1 MNILVANP
9 SYQKVRFQYRVP
21 GHGTSEKPKV
31 FRAEIFAGSQVR
43 LAPGDF
49 TEVQK
54 AAVIEQLE
62 RFGAVPDSE
71 VRSMSILVPGSS
83 PVRKSMI
90 FSIQAP
96 IKSNKMDEGRE
107 ADEKIRQAVADRE
120 AEAAG
125 CATIPPNIP
134 PEVSRAMRLAQQES
148 TMHIEQIQNLEN
160 ERGQKGGI
168 NKTITVSKKAGK
180 RVRKVG

>member
-9 SYQKVRFQYRVP
+9 SYQKIRFQYRVL
-21 GHGTSEKPKV
+21 GHGSPEKPKV

-43 LAPGDF
+43 LAPGGF
-49 TEVQK
+49 SEEQK
-54 AAVIEQLE
+54 NDVIAQLE
-62 RFGAVPDSE
+62 RFGAVPSTE
-71 VRSMSILVPGSS
+71 VRSMSLIVRGSS
-83 PVRKSMI
+83 PVRKAMI
-90 FSIQAP
+90 FSVQTP
-96 IKSNKMDEGRE
+96 INSDKMDEGRE
-107 ADEKIRQAVADRE
+107 ADETIRQAVADRE

-134 PEVSRAMRLAQQES
+134 PDIARAMRSAQQES
-148 TMHIEQIQNLEN
+148 TMHIEQIQSLDT

-180 RVRKVG
+180 RERKVG